1 MKRFA
6 LALAIVFSSTA
17 LAFAAAPGDSGPETK
32 SAKAAKASK
41 IDRAAKS
48 RKAADRAKSHASP
61 AREGA
66 QEDTRPGDITITGKA
81 GSVTQISYGHGA
93 KSEPVK
99 AAGQ

>member
-32 SAKAAKASK
+32 SAKAAQAFKT
-41 IDRAAKS
+41 DRTAKG
-48 RKAADRAKSHASP
+48 RKAPAKAHASP
-61 AREGA
+61 AKDNA
-66 QEDTRPGDITITGKA
+66 QEDARPGDITITGKA

-93 KSEPVK
+93 KSAPVK